1 MYKIDINN
9 DYYVIIKVGNHNLYQ
24 LFMAKT
30 ITKNLTKSVLLC
42 EGFNRD
48 CFLLKAN
55 KYIKINSKLENLI
68 ASY

>member
-9 DYYVIIKVGNHNLYQ
+9 DYYVIIKIGNHNLYQ
-24 LFMAKT
+24 LFMIKT
-30 ITKNLTKSVLLC
+30 IGKNLTKSVLLC
-42 EGFNRD
+42 ESFNRD
-48 CFLLKAN
+48 SFLLKAN

>member
-9 DYYVIIKVGNHNLYQ
+9 DYYVVIKVGNHNLYQ
-24 LFMAKT
+24 LFTTKT
-30 ITKNLTKSVLLC
+30 ISKNLTQPVLLY
-42 EGFNRD
+42 ESFNRD
-48 CFLLKAN
+48 SFLLKAN

>member
-24 LFMAKT
+24 LFYDKT
-30 ITKNLTKSVLLC
+30 IGKNLTKSVLLC
-42 EGFNRD
+42 ESFNRD
-48 CFLLKAN
+48 SFLLKAN
-55 KYIKINSKLENLI
+55 KYIKISSKLENLI

>member
-9 DYYVIIKVGNHNLYQ
+9 DYYVIIKIGNHNLYQ
-24 LFMAKT
+24 LFMPKT

-42 EGFNRD
+42 ESFNRD
-48 CFLLKAN
+48 SFLLKAN
-55 KYIKINSKLENLI
+55 KYVKIGSKLENLI